1 MNSLKTVILT
11 SVILLFSFAT
21 IAGFFYF
28 KANKRM
34 SAEIPVIKPGV
45 AGDVV
50 PASFKKSHNMGRV
63 LFSDYTERSGIDFLH
78 HQAEDVIDSLPQVM
92 GSGVC
97 MFDYN
102 SDGNMDVYLVN
113 GSGYTY
119 YYGEKPWWYKP
130 PANVL
135 YRNNGNG
142 RFTDVTKQAGVGH
155 TGWGMGCAAADYNND
170 GYQDIYVTYYGKNI
184 LYKNN
189 GNGTFMN
196 VADKTG
202 VDGKKEK
209 WSTSAAWADYDNDG
223 WLDLYVVNYI
233 KFDKYMNPGEFN
245 SAYQMPTNLL
255 MNSKI
260 YTGSAN
266 ILFHNNKDGTFT
278 DVTKKAGVEDSA
290 GKGLG
295 VIFCDLD
302 NDGDADIYVVNDGAR
317 NVLFINNGNGAFTDI
332 GGEAGVDTPLSGMGV
347 AAGDYDND
355 GDFDIFATYPASETN
370 ILYRNMLNTLS
381 NPPISNP
388 PTPPFS
394 KVGMKEVPPFSK
406 GDKGGF
412 AALFSEKDYELALSF
427 KDVTVASGLGE
438 DVSIGFFGWGTDMF
452 DYDNDGYP
460 DIFVANGNPNPDF
473 DNPRTTVGQRNQLFR
488 NNGSG
493 IFTDVSGSSGDGLKI
508 ARSSRGAT
516 FGDIDN
522 DGDIDI
528 VVNNNNNYAS
538 VLRNDGGNSG
548 NYLTI
553 RLKGTKNNRDGIGAK
568 VSLTAG
574 SLVMLREV
582 RAGSGYLSQNDTRL
596 HFGMDEVEKADK
608 ILIQWPSGITQL
620 IKDVAANQFITVT
633 EGTDNFKIEEKKR
646 TAFHDN
652 FPPLEK
658 TILTTLADPRPSK
671 KIEAMRSLRDTTN
684 EEIIDKAIEPVMMSL
699 NNRDKDVRK
708 EAADLLCKLLKDEQT
723 ILRTTMLRKRLA
735 VVPLLKALDDPEAD
749 VRVSVVKALG
759 YSESYRAI
767 IPVADMLKDH
777 DKDVR
782 REAALALGWLKN
794 TRGIEPLLEILRNI
808 NEYPSVRASA
818 LLSLVKLESDVTV
831 SPLLEQLH
839 GKDEKNKIRAMEVL
853 QAALTEDET
862 VLLNRKPFVQPL
874 TELLNDP
881 NTEIK
886 CAAIKT
892 ITLIRDTSVV
902 PLLISTLSD
911 KSKEVR
917 TDVIKGLG
925 ELRDKRATTVLV
937 SLLND
942 KDEDIRL
949 SVLKSLGL
957 IIDKETIPVI
967 FQIIKDKNE
976 NKTVR
981 ISALDALQQID
992 PFFWDKNSAQ
1002 FIEDDLPEIR
1012 IEAIKGIG
1020 SLHEAQSA
1028 DLLLHC
1034 LQNDKDNVVRKEV
1047 ITALGYYKERK
1058 VVDSL
1063 ISIIKSRNEER
1074 EIRFEAMASLVRI
1087 GDERAVIHIEGIARN
1102 SMDELRSDA
1111 EEALERF
1118 R

>member
-1 MNSLKTVILT
+1 
-11 SVILLFSFAT
+11 
-21 IAGFFYF
+21 
-28 KANKRM
+28 
-34 SAEIPVIKPGV
+34 
-45 AGDVV
+45 
-50 PASFKKSHNMGRV
+50 
-63 LFSDYTERSGIDFLH
+63 
-78 HQAEDVIDSLPQVM
+78 
-92 GSGVC
+92 
-97 MFDYN
+97 
-102 SDGNMDVYLVN
+102 
-113 GSGYTY
+113 
-119 YYGEKPWWYKP
+119 
-130 PANVL
+130 
-135 YRNNGNG
+135 
-142 RFTDVTKQAGVGH
+142 
-155 TGWGMGCAAADYNND
+155 MGCAAADYNND

-202 VDGKKEK
+202 VNGKKEK

-295 VIFCDLD
+295 VIFSDFD
-302 NDGDADIYVVNDGAR
+302 NDRDPDIYVVNDGAR
-317 NVLFINNGNGAFTDI
+317 NILFLNNGNGTFTDT

-347 AAGDYDND
+347 AVGDYDND
-355 GDFDIFATYPASETN
+355 ADFDIFSTYPANETN
-370 ILYRNMLNTLS
+370 ILYRNALNPTITYPLM
-381 NPPISNP
+381 PPSYLPPHGGEKLGRELIVALPKEDERLVAVSSI
-388 PTPPFS
+388 PTPLMGGG
-394 KVGMKEVPPFSK
+394 KGE
-406 GDKGGF
+406 GDKIPR
-412 AALFSEKDYELALSF
+412 F

-438 DVSIGFFGWGTDMF
+438 DVSIGFFGWGADMF

-553 RLKGTKNNRDGIGAK
+553 RLKGTKSNRDGIGAK

-646 TAFHDN
+646 KAFHDN

-671 KIEAMRSLRDTTN
+671 KIEAMRALRDVVN

-794 TRGIEPLLEILRNI
+794 TRGIEPLLEIIRNI

-967 FQIIKDKNE
+967 FQIIKDKDE
-976 NKTVR
+976 KRDVR
-981 ISALDALQQID
+981 ISAFNALQQID
-992 PFFWDKNSAQ
+992 PFFWNKNSAQ
-1002 FIEDDLPEIR
+1002 FLEDELPEIR

-1020 SLHEAQSA
+1020 NLHEAQSA